1 MRCASFAPQWSLSYQ
16 DVPSSLSSGVMPP
29 AGPGGDF
36 LVEGAILPPQGW
48 LLLRSNSRALGS
60 VPARPREV
68 TVGKIFNRRN
78 AVIGFVVL
86 KLRKREAKKKV
97 AAAVPDAQTAG
108 IAAGALA
115 ALAGLAGGLVFWR
128 KRRAA
133 TE

>member
-1 MRCASFAPQWSLSYQ
+1 
-16 DVPSSLSSGVMPP
+16 V
-29 AGPGGDF
+29 
-36 LVEGAILPPQGW
+36 
-48 LLLRSNSRALGS
+48 
-60 VPARPREV
+60 V

-108 IAAGALA
+108 IAAATLA